1 LNYKMGDDVRIVE
14 EVVVELKQPSAI
26 LGFPDVGLV
35 GAIATYHLV
44 DKLKLKHLASIE
56 SDDFPPVVV
65 VHNGRPVAPLRIYG
79 RSNLLVVVSE
89 IPIKSTL
96 LHSISRKL
104 VEWFKSKNVKL
115 VIPLGG
121 IPHPKRIEVE
131 NPQVYGI
138 SVNKQTD
145 ELINGK
151 DIQKMD
157 EGISVGAHSLILY
170 ECMKNKI
177 NALYLMAESHAKYP
191 DPESA
196 AAVIQK
202 LNGLLDLDVG
212 VKELIEKGE
221 EIKIQARDLMKR
233 TENILQ
239 DIGKEQENEIPMMY
253 R

>member
-1 LNYKMGDDVRIVE
+1 MGEDVRIVE
-14 EVVVELKQPSAI
+14 DGVVNLKQPSVV

-44 DKLKLKHLASIE
+44 DKLDLKQVASIE

-65 VHNGRPVAPLRIYG
+65 VHNGRPVSPLRIYG
-79 RSNLLVVVSE
+79 NRDLLVVVSE
-89 IPIKSTL
+89 IPIKSSL

-104 VEWFKSKNVKL
+104 VEWFRSKNVKL
-115 VIPLGG
+115 VISLGG
-121 IPHPKRIEVE
+121 VPHPHRIEVE
-131 NPQVYGI
+131 NPKVYAI
-138 SVNKQTD
+138 SVNKETD
-145 ELINGK
+145 KLMDK
-151 DIQKMD
+151 RDIQKIE
-157 EGISVGAHSLILY
+157 EGISVGAHSLVIY

-196 AAVIQK
+196 AAIIQK
-202 LNGLLDLDVG
+202 LNTILDLNVE

-233 TENILQ
+233 TENVLH
-239 DIGKEQENEIPMMY
+239 DIDKEQENEIPMMY

>member
-1 LNYKMGDDVRIVE
+1 MNGEIEIIEKKGI
-14 EVVVELKQPSAI
+14 ELMQPSAV

-44 DKLKLKHLASIE
+44 DKLGLGEVASIE

-65 VHNGRPVAPLRIYG
+65 VHNGRPVSPLRVYG
-79 RSNLLVVVSE
+79 NRDLLVVVSE
-89 IPIKSTL
+89 IPIKSSL
-96 LHSISRKL
+96 LHPISRKL

-121 IPHPKRIEVE
+121 VPHPNRIEVE
-131 NPQVYGI
+131 APQVYGI
-138 SVNKQTD
+138 SVNKETD
-145 ELINGK
+145 RLMDKRN
-151 DIQKMD
+151 IQKME
-157 EGISVGAHSLILY
+157 EGISVGAHSLVIY

-177 NALYLMAESHAKYP
+177 NALYLMAESHARYP

-202 LNGLLDLDVG
+202 LNRILGLDVE

-233 TENILQ
+233 TENILH
-239 DIGKEQENEIPMMY
+239 DIEKEQENEIPMMY

>member
-1 LNYKMGDDVRIVE
+1 MGDKVKIVE
-14 EVVVELKQPSAI
+14 RGDVELEQPSAV

-44 DKLKLKHLASIE
+44 DKLDLKQIASIE

-79 RSNLLVVVSE
+79 NRNLLVVVSE
-89 IPIKSTL
+89 IPIKSSL
-96 LHSISRKL
+96 MHSISRTL

-121 IPHPKRIEVE
+121 VPHPNRLEVE

-138 SVNKQTD
+138 SMNKETD
-145 ELINGK
+145 ELMDER
-151 DIQKMD
+151 DIKKME
-157 EGISVGAHSLILY
+157 EGISVGAHSLIIY

-202 LNGLLDLDVG
+202 LNRILDLDVE